1 MLHPKAGDGGA
12 EASENGVATRQNL
25 CVEVL
30 VLPVTDSAVDFRTAR
45 SGNTGS
51 AGGNS
56 PIFPGRRTNRSI
68 GRALPPAWRVC
79 VFLTWAVIVI
89 DR

>member
-56 PIFPGRRTNRSI
+56 PIFQGCRTNQSI
-68 GRALPPAWRVC
+68 GRAPPPVRRVC
-79 VFLTWAVIVI
+79 VCLTYTVIMI
-89 DR
+89 D